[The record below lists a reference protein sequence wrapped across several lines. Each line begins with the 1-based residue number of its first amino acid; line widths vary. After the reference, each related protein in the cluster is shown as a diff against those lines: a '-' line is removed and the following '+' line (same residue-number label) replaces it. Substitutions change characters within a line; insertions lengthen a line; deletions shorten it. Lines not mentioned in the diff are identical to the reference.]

1 MRQAQTLRRK
11 CSCGGTCGGCGNA
24 SQLRRSA
31 IVTNRARE
39 NMSSP
44 DDPMHQPMIEQRR
57 RDEGLDPTMPGG
69 PSDAFLK
76 YSCPPPGKF
85 ATQRKATVKPIR
97 IAKDN
102 GTDPTGTPDL
112 SVARAIF
119 KPCCVEL
126 NVEPATTI
134 NRTVWQTINSLGSGS
149 TATSS
154 EQQALALATNTN
166 DKITVVSI
174 DEFMVA
180 FRPTTTAHGGAL
192 TIAPGTNFPV
202 IVAVDIAVPEVIAHE
217 IGHALGFL
225 REDVGGGTIMTPSKS
240 PTTAPAHKVSD
251 DICRAVRFGPM
262 ASGFGGACCLR
273 IT

>member
-1 MRQAQTLRRK
+1 MRPNQPL
-11 CSCGGTCGGCGNA
+11 
-24 SQLRRSA
+24 L
-31 IVTNRARE
+31 E
-39 NMSSP
+39 
-44 DDPMHQPMIEQRR
+44 DPMHQPMLDQRR
-57 RDEGLDPTMPGG
+57 REEGLDRDMSGG

-76 YSCPPPGKF
+76 YSCPAPGKF
-85 ATQRKATVKPIR
+85 TPMRKATVKPVR

-102 GTDPTGTPDL
+102 GTNPTGTPDL
-112 SVARAIF
+112 SAARAIF
-119 KPCCVEL
+119 KRCCVEL

-134 NRTVWQTINSLGSGS
+134 NRTVWQTINSLGSGT

-154 EQQALALATNTN
+154 EEQALALATNTN

-217 IGHALGFL
+217 VGHALGYL

-240 PTTAPAHKVSD
+240 PTTAPAHTVSD

-262 ASGFGGACCLR
+262 VSVSSIPCCLR
-273 IT
+273 TP